1 MAPEEEDRDAALLRL
16 AAATRDLVD
25 TVVLT
30 AADED
35 DLTRSAKEVEAVTE
49 RLRQRLLEHPPRPD
63 LGPDGRMRALAN
75 PVIGEAN
82 PLAPPLLVESTP
94 DGTARAEFELGA
106 AYEGP
111 PDLVHGGVSAL
122 ILDHVLGSAGG
133 AGGRPGMTG
142 TLELRYRRP
151 TPLHR
156 PLVARAWI
164 AEVDGRKTTIRGEI
178 ARADGRVCVEAS
190 GLFILP
196 SFLAEQVEEAQRY
209 RD

>member
-1 MAPEEEDRDAALLRL
+1 VAREEQLLRL
-16 AAATRDLVD
+16 AAATRELVD

-35 DLTRSAKEVEAVTE
+35 DLAVAAKDVEAVTE
-49 RLRQRLLEHPPRPD
+49 RLRQRLLDHPPRPD
-63 LGPDGRMRALAN
+63 FGPDGRMRALAN

-82 PLAPPLLVESTP
+82 PLAPPLHVETTP
-94 DGTARAEFELGA
+94 EGTARAQFELGA

-111 PDLVHGGVSAL
+111 PGLVHGGVSAL
-122 ILDHVLGSAGG
+122 ILDHLLGNAGG
-133 AGGRPGMTG
+133 AGGSPGMTAK
-142 TLELRYRRP
+142 LELGYRRP
-151 TPLHR
+151 TPLHQ

-164 AEVDGRKTTIRGEI
+164 ERVDGRKTTIRGEI

-196 SFLAEQVEEAQRY
+196 SFLAEQAEEAQRY

>member
-1 MAPEEEDRDAALLRL
+1 VAREEQLLRL
-16 AAATRDLVD
+16 AAATRELVD

-35 DLTRSAKEVEAVTE
+35 DLAVAAKDVEAVTE
-49 RLRQRLLEHPPRPD
+49 RLRQRLLDHPPRPD
-63 LGPDGRMRALAN
+63 FGPDGRMRALAN

-82 PLAPPLLVESTP
+82 PLAPPLHVETTP
-94 DGTARAEFELGA
+94 EGTARAQFELGA

-111 PDLVHGGVSAL
+111 PGLVHGGVSAL
-122 ILDHVLGSAGG
+122 ILDHLLGNAGG
-133 AGGRPGMTG
+133 AGGSPGMTAK
-142 TLELRYRRP
+142 LELGYRRP

-164 AEVDGRKTTIRGEI
+164 ERVDGRKTTIRGEI
-178 ARADGRVCVEAS
+178 ARTDGRVCVEAS

-196 SFLAEQVEEAQRY
+196 SFLAEQAEEAQRY

>member
-1 MAPEEEDRDAALLRL
+1 VAREEQLLRL
-16 AAATRDLVD
+16 AAATRELVD

-35 DLTRSAKEVEAVTE
+35 DLAVAAKDVEAVTE
-49 RLRQRLLEHPPRPD
+49 RLRQRLLDHPPRPD
-63 LGPDGRMRALAN
+63 FGPDGRMRALAN

-82 PLAPPLLVESTP
+82 PLAPPLHVETTP
-94 DGTARAEFELGA
+94 EGTARAQFELGA

-111 PDLVHGGVSAL
+111 PGLVHGGVSAL
-122 ILDHVLGSAGG
+122 ILDHLLGNAGG
-133 AGGRPGMTG
+133 AGGSPGMTA
-142 TLELRYRRP
+142 TLQLSYRRP

-164 AEVDGRKTTIRGEI
+164 ERVDGRKTTIRGEI
-178 ARADGRVCVEAS
+178 ARTDGRVCVEAS

-196 SFLAEQVEEAQRY
+196 SFLAEQAEEAQRY

>member
-1 MAPEEEDRDAALLRL
+1 VAREEALLRL
-16 AAATRDLVD
+16 AAAARELVD
-25 TVVLT
+25 SVVLT
-30 AADED
+30 GADEE
-35 DLTRSAKEVEAVTE
+35 DLWVAAKDVESAAE
-49 RLRQRLLEHPPRPD
+49 RLRQQLLEHPPRPD

-82 PLAPPLLVESTP
+82 PFAPPLDVETTP
-94 DGTARAEFELGA
+94 EGTAHAAFELGA
-106 AYEGP
+106 PYEGP
-111 PDLVHGGVSAL
+111 PDLVHGGVCAL
-122 ILDHVLGSAGG
+122 ILDHILGSAGG
-133 AGGRPGMTG
+133 AAGRPGMTA

-156 PLVARAWI
+156 PLVARAWV
-164 AEVDGRKTTIRGEI
+164 AGEEGRKTRIRGEI

-196 SFLAEQVEEAQRY
+196 SFLAKQVDEAQRY

>member
-1 MAPEEEDRDAALLRL
+1 MTTEDARIRL
-16 AAATRDLVD
+16 AAATRELVD
-25 TVVLT
+25 AVLMT
-30 AADED
+30 ATGED
-35 DLTRSAKEVEAVTE
+35 DMVVAAKEVEAITE
-49 RLRQRLLEHPPRPD
+49 RLRQRRHEHPPRPD
-63 LGPDGRMRALAN
+63 LGPDGRMRALGN

-82 PLAPPLLVESTP
+82 PLAPPVFVETVHDS
-94 DGTARAEFELGA
+94 GEVRAEFELGDP
-106 AYEGP
+106 YEGP

-122 ILDHVLGSAGG
+122 ILDHLLGSAGG
-133 AGGRPGMTG
+133 AGGRPGMTA

-156 PLVARAWI
+156 PLVGRAWI
-164 AEVDGRKTTIRGEI
+164 EKVDGRKTTIRGDI

-196 SFLAEQVEEAQRY
+196 SFLADQVDEAQRY

>member
-1 MAPEEEDRDAALLRL
+1 MGHDDARIRL
-16 AAATRDLVD
+16 AAATRGLVEAA
-25 TVVLT
+25 VLT
-30 AADED
+30 DLDED
-35 DLTRSAKEVEAVTE
+35 DLLVAAKELEAVND
-49 RLRQRLLEHPPRPD
+49 RLRQRRLEHPPRPD

-82 PLAPPLLVESTP
+82 PLAPPLHVEVTP
-94 DGTARAEFELGA
+94 DGTARAEFELGD

-111 PDLVHGGVSAL
+111 PGLVHGGVCAL

-142 TLELRYRRP
+142 TLRLRYHRP

-164 AEVDGRKTTIRGEI
+164 ESVDGRKTTIAGEV
-178 ARADGRVCVEAS
+178 ARTDGRVTVEAS

-196 SFLAEQVEEAQRY
+196 SFLADQMDEAQRY

>member
-1 MAPEEEDRDAALLRL
+1 VPRDEALLRL
-16 AAATRDLVD
+16 AAATRELVD
-25 TVVLT
+25 SVVLT

-35 DLTRSAKEVEAVTE
+35 DLAVAAKEVEQLTE
-49 RLRQRLLEHPPRPD
+49 RLRQRLHEHPPRPD

-82 PLAPPLLVESTP
+82 PLAPPLYVETTT

-122 ILDHVLGSAGG
+122 ILDHILGSAGG
-133 AGGRPGMTG
+133 AARRPGMTG

-156 PLVARAWI
+156 PLVARAWVDR
-164 AEVDGRKTTIRGEI
+164 VDGRKTAIRGEI

-196 SFLAEQVEEAQRY
+196 SFLADQMEEAQRY

>member
-1 MAPEEEDRDAALLRL
+1 VDRDEVRIRL
-16 AAATRDLVD
+16 AAATRGLVEAS
-25 TVVLT
+25 VLT
-30 AADED
+30 DVDED
-35 DLTRSAKEVEAVTE
+35 DMLVAAKEVEAIND

-82 PLAPPLLVESTP
+82 PLAPPLHVEVTP
-94 DGTARAEFELGA
+94 DGTARAEFELGE

-111 PDLVHGGVSAL
+111 PGLVHGGVSAL

-142 TLELRYRRP
+142 TLRVRYRRP
-151 TPLHR
+151 APLHR
-156 PLVARAWI
+156 PLVVRAWI
-164 AEVDGRKTTIRGEI
+164 EHAEGRKTTIAGEI

-196 SFLAEQVEEAQRY
+196 SFLAEQLDEAQRY

>member
-1 MAPEEEDRDAALLRL
+1 VAREEQLLRL
-16 AAATRDLVD
+16 AAATRELVD

-35 DLTRSAKEVEAVTE
+35 DLAVAAKDVEAVTE
-49 RLRQRLLEHPPRPD
+49 RLRQRLLDHPPRPD
-63 LGPDGRMRALAN
+63 FGPDGRMRALAN

-82 PLAPPLLVESTP
+82 PLAPPLHVETTP
-94 DGTARAEFELGA
+94 EGTARAQFELGA

-111 PDLVHGGVSAL
+111 PGLVHGGVSAL
-122 ILDHVLGSAGG
+122 ILDHLLGNAGG
-133 AGGRPGMTG
+133 AGGSPGMTAK
-142 TLELRYRRP
+142 LELGYRRP

-164 AEVDGRKTTIRGEI
+164 ERVDGRKTTIRGEI

-196 SFLAEQVEEAQRY
+196 SFLAEQAEEAQRY

>member
-1 MAPEEEDRDAALLRL
+1 VAREEQLLRL
-16 AAATRDLVD
+16 AAATRELVD

-35 DLTRSAKEVEAVTE
+35 DLAVAAKDVEAVTE
-49 RLRQRLLEHPPRPD
+49 WLRQRLLDHPPRPD
-63 LGPDGRMRALAN
+63 FGPDGRMRALAN

-82 PLAPPLLVESTP
+82 PLAPPLHVETTP
-94 DGTARAEFELGA
+94 EGTARAQFELGA

-111 PDLVHGGVSAL
+111 PGLVHGGVSAL
-122 ILDHVLGSAGG
+122 ILDHLLGNAGG
-133 AGGRPGMTG
+133 AGGSPGMTA
-142 TLELRYRRP
+142 TLQLSYRRP

-164 AEVDGRKTTIRGEI
+164 ERVDGRKTTIRGEI
-178 ARADGRVCVEAS
+178 ARTDGRVCVEAS

-196 SFLAEQVEEAQRY
+196 SFLAEQAEEAQRY